1 MFVPKLAFRQ
11 GGTGPLRSEGVENV
25 HWTFSMNWPTS
36 HRILTLGG
44 RAADRTGAAT
54 RNWGIWDE

>member
-11 GGTGPLRSEGVENV
+11 GGTGPLP
-25 HWTFSMNWPTS
+25 HPTS